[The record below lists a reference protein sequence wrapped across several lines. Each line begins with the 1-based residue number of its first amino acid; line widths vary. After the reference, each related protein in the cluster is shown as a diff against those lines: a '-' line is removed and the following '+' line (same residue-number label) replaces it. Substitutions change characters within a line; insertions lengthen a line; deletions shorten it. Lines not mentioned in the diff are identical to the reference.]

1 MERARNEEVPTP
13 SSLAVPKVAGREQ
26 PPRNRSKR
34 ARARDLLRTGSR
46 ALFEGGWM
54 PCARGR
60 SNRKQQRN
68 RKKNTELLP
77 VKFTITLTTPTGVPP
92 TDGAAAAESER
103 ASASERELQSKPPP
117 KRRPRW
123 TSVNICVHFCLVPL
137 LMEDPRLWIEERNHR
152 RRRRRQRREERC
164 FPFLRWPAWILR
176 GCVVE

>member
-77 VKFTITLTTPTGVPP
+77 VKFTITLTTPTGVVPP
-92 TDGAAAAESER
+92 MMTVLLLQRASER

-152 RRRRRQRREERC
+152 RRRRRRREERC
-164 FPFLRWPAWILR
+164 FPFLR
-176 GCVVE
+176 